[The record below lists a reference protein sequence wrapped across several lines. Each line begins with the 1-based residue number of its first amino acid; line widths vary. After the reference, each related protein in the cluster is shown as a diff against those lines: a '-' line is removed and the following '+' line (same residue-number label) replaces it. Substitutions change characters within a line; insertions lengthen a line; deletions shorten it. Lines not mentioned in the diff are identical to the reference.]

1 MSDPIKSL
9 SPEGRDQVKAAAAR
23 LALSAFASIM
33 DRRGETPEVLALV
46 AEGLFAGVAHHAW
59 RNRTKGVDAARLE
72 RTLRR
77 ILRQAVKDAAR

>member
-1 MSDPIKSL
+1 MSDPIKNL

-33 DRRGETPEVLALV
+33 ERRGETPEVLALV
-46 AEGLFAGVAHHAW
+46 AEGLFAGIAHHAW
-59 RNRTKGVDAARLE
+59 RNRTDKVNRARLE

-77 ILRQAVKDAAR
+77 MLRQAVKDATR